1 MKKSFIDVS
10 WATQLTFKV
19 NNRNIRKRYAIY
31 LKLAPLSNVSI
42 VKFEQVNVSW
52 GNRSLSDAGLKP
64 ISPWAT
70 NKVDIYRI
78 RYWKSLLF
86 LSLSANN
93 SKFSDNNF
101 WWNSK
106 LKKTHSLTKI
116 KDKRINILLII
127 NTQYGKGSG
136 KVTINL
142 WERESRGYKNFNSDN
157 RQNYPCSFSW

>member
-64 ISPWAT
+64 ISP
-70 NKVDIYRI
+70 
-78 RYWKSLLF
+78 
-86 LSLSANN
+86 
-93 SKFSDNNF
+93 
-101 WWNSK
+101 
-106 LKKTHSLTKI
+106 
-116 KDKRINILLII
+116 
-127 NTQYGKGSG
+127 
-136 KVTINL
+136 
-142 WERESRGYKNFNSDN
+142 
-157 RQNYPCSFSW
+157 